1 MGAVRIAIL
10 AAAAVAAI
18 LLAFIVRGMMTGVE
32 APIQAAG
39 PKASPMAQVLVAR
52 EDLPV
57 GARIKPTMIGWQAWP
72 VDPLS
77 PSFITD
83 GASAPGPTVPTPANP
98 EGGSDPTSAPAATSA
113 EGPVDLGANPIQA
126 LDGAIVREA
135 IMAGEPVLA
144 RKVILG
150 GEGGYLSVVLAPGMR
165 AISVPVSADTA
176 AGGFILPGD
185 RVDALQSRGSED
197 GGGGRTTETLMRNL
211 RVLAVD
217 QNTEPARRNNT
228 MLGAVITLEAPA
240 ADVDVLVRAK
250 AEGEII
256 LVLRP
261 YTETGGPVG
270 RGVSAEPQTVRIF
283 RDGQVAEV
291 SVR

>member
-18 LLAFIVRGMMTGVE
+18 LLAFIVRGMMAGGE
-32 APIQAAG
+32 APTQAAA
-39 PKASPMAQVLVAR
+39 PEAKPMAQVLVAK

-57 GARIKPTMIGWQAWP
+57 GTRIKPSMIGWQPWP
-72 VDPLS
+72 VEALS

-83 GASAPGPTVPTPANP
+83 GAAAPPPAPAETTPEAPAPGEEASAESAPVEESFN
-98 EGGSDPTSAPAATSA
+98 
-113 EGPVDLGANPIQA
+113 LGANPIQA

-135 IMAGEPVLA
+135 IMAGEPILT
-144 RKVILG
+144 RKVIPSG
-150 GEGGYLSVVLAPGMR
+150 DGGYLSVVLAPGMR
-165 AISVPVSADTA
+165 AIAVPVTADTA

-185 RVDALQSRGSED
+185 RVDVLQSWEPED
-197 GGGGRTTETLMRNL
+197 GRGGRTTETLMRNL

-217 QNTEPARRNNT
+217 QDIEPAERTKT

-261 YTETGGPVG
+261 YSDVGGPVG
-270 RGVSAEPQTVRIF
+270 RGVTAEPQTVRIF

-291 SVR
+291 SVQ

>member
-18 LLAFIVRGMMTGVE
+18 LLAFIVRGMMSGGD
-32 APIQAAG
+32 APIQAAA
-39 PKASPMAQVLVAR
+39 PEAKPMAQVLVAK

-57 GARIKPTMIGWQAWP
+57 GTRIKSTMIGWQAWP
-72 VDPLS
+72 VEALS

-83 GASAPGPTVPTPANP
+83 GAVARP
-98 EGGSDPTSAPAATSA
+98 SAPAAPASA
-113 EGPVDLGANPIQA
+113 EGEPDEAATSDPEQTDDAPNLGSNPIQA

-135 IMAGEPVLA
+135 MLAGEPVLA
-144 RKVILG
+144 RKVIRG
-150 GEGGYLSVVLAPGMR
+150 GEGGYMSVVLAPGMR
-165 AISVPVSADTA
+165 AIAVPVAAETA

-185 RVDALQSRGSED
+185 RVDALQSRESES
-197 GGGGRTTETLMRNL
+197 GTGGRTTETLMRNL

-217 QNTEPARRNNT
+217 QNTEPARRTNT
-228 MLGAVITLEAPA
+228 LLGAVITLEAPA

-261 YTETGGPVG
+261 YTDLGGPVG
-270 RGVSAEPQTVRIF
+270 RGVTAEPQTVRIF

-291 SVR
+291 SVQ

>member
-18 LLAFIVRGMMTGVE
+18 LLAFIVRGMMSGGD
-32 APIQAAG
+32 APIQAAAPEG
-39 PKASPMAQVLVAR
+39 KPMAQVLVAK

-57 GARIKPTMIGWQAWP
+57 GTRIKSTMIGWQAWP
-72 VDPLS
+72 VEALS

-83 GASAPGPTVPTPANP
+83 GAVARPA
-98 EGGSDPTSAPAATSA
+98 APAAPASA
-113 EGPVDLGANPIQA
+113 EGGTDEAPTSDPEQADDSPNLGSNPIQA

-135 IMAGEPVLA
+135 MLAGEPLLA
-144 RKVILG
+144 RKVIRG
-150 GEGGYLSVVLAPGMR
+150 GEGGYMSVVLAPGMR
-165 AISVPVSADTA
+165 AIAIPVAAETA
-176 AGGFILPGD
+176 AAGFILPGD
-185 RVDALQSRGSED
+185 RVDALQSREAESGA
-197 GGGGRTTETLMRNL
+197 GGRTTETLMRNL

-217 QNTEPARRNNT
+217 QNTEPARRTNT
-228 MLGAVITLEAPA
+228 LLGAVITLEAPA

-261 YTETGGPVG
+261 YTDLGGPVG
-270 RGVSAEPQTVRIF
+270 RGVAAEPQTVRIF

-291 SVR
+291 SVQ